1 MALLI
6 LSITSKDFLRSHYQK
21 FLIMACTPSQSID
34 FVTQLS
40 QYVTT
45 LSQTCHSSVTIR
57 VHSTHIE
64 IDCN

>member
-1 MALLI
+1 MPCIA
-6 LSITSKDFLRSHYQK
+6 SHDF
-21 FLIMACTPSQSID
+21 D

-40 QYVTT
+40 QSVTT
-45 LSQTCHSSVTIR
+45 LSQTCHSSVTIG